1 MENLETIAYPYI
13 IIDFSESTDVECKVY
28 SLPEIDALL
37 RKIDSK
43 PVANPDRD
51 YKKIRYRL
59 IIKEDIELA
68 DSFFLGYGECGI
80 LKRIGTLPMFKEYI
94 DLISISLNGS
104 YDKELGIS
112 PYMAT
117 FYENGE
123 RVTMY
128 ADSHEKAI
136 NSVIHHK
143 RDVRN
148 IDRCYCHEFNDNTG
162 KYEKEGIYQVN
173 SYKNITSITINIP
186 IVDKNKME
194 QCIQKLKA
202 YNIKYHRK
210 SKTWSVPRNTSS
222 RVLEEIDTII
232 DSFVPYKTFLELP
245 TLEKSAYSEI
255 IKKIK
260 EDGAK
265 FDSKKKLWYITT
277 SCDTDKFKKYLPQ
290 GRSSVTSKL
299 EKYRK
304 GLENP
309 K

>member
-123 RVTMY
+123 RVPFQPRRTDTPRICGSL
-128 ADSHEKAI
+128 ARRPFCRCRSFRGGLQGDS
-136 NSVIHHK
+136 
-143 RDVRN
+143 
-148 IDRCYCHEFNDNTG
+148 
-162 KYEKEGIYQVN
+162 
-173 SYKNITSITINIP
+173 
-186 IVDKNKME
+186 
-194 QCIQKLKA
+194 
-202 YNIKYHRK
+202 
-210 SKTWSVPRNTSS
+210 
-222 RVLEEIDTII
+222 
-232 DSFVPYKTFLELP
+232 
-245 TLEKSAYSEI
+245 
-255 IKKIK
+255 
-260 EDGAK
+260 
-265 FDSKKKLWYITT
+265 
-277 SCDTDKFKKYLPQ
+277 
-290 GRSSVTSKL
+290 
-299 EKYRK
+299 
-304 GLENP
+304 
-309 K
+309 